1 MKKKKNNKLL
11 SLRLHIVR
19 SRQSERA
26 IGSPHTGEKTYICV
40 LCDIIFKKRGY
51 SKTHRYNNMANR
63 YEAGHGH
70 DAGSKNENSQNLH
83 SNNQIHC
90 AHVFS
95 TNLFLRKGLSPVW
108 RLHTCA
114 VLKLKRNIS
123 THSTNK
129 TDSFGN
135 HLYLSKWWSVSVSP
149 TQAIWGD
156 IWNAQWN
163 PTNATSVTMHLLGQ
177 TVWECI

>member
-1 MKKKKNNKLL
+1 MMSHSGEKKNNKLL

-70 DAGSKNENSQNLH
+70 DAGIKNENSQNLH

-114 VLKLKRNIS
+114 VLKLK
-123 THSTNK
+123 
-129 TDSFGN
+129 
-135 HLYLSKWWSVSVSP
+135 
-149 TQAIWGD
+149 
-156 IWNAQWN
+156 
-163 PTNATSVTMHLLGQ
+163 
-177 TVWECI
+177 